1 MYPNLFTIGAA
12 KSGTSSLH
20 YYLSLHPEIHMSEDK
35 EPHFFSGEGVRGRSP
50 VRYTDAQY
58 QALFETDLP
67 IRGESSVTYSF
78 WPHPSGVPALIHHVA
93 PDAKFIYVVR
103 DPVDR
108 FVAHYNHRIALGTET
123 RSLEDVIE
131 RPDDA
136 RERYIAASRYA
147 EQLDQ
152 YLTLFSPDRF
162 HVIDHHD
169 LLHGRSAVLR
179 DAFAFLGVD
188 EGFRSERFD
197 VMVNRGA
204 DSRRYSA
211 LGDWARHRPLY
222 KRATRWIRPDLRLR
236 IVKPFRNLLS
246 SETPKATL
254 NDAQREVLA
263 ERFADDV
270 ARLRAFTGKEFST
283 WSV

>member
-1 MYPNLFTIGAA
+1 MYPNLFIIGAA

-20 YYLSLHPEIHMSEDK
+20 YYLSLHPEIHMSRDK
-35 EPHFFSGEGVRGRSP
+35 EPHFFSRST
-50 VRYTDAQY
+50 RYTDAQY
-58 QALFETDLP
+58 QALFESDLP

-78 WPHPSGVPALIHHVA
+78 WPHPSGVPELIHRVA
-93 PDAKFIYVVR
+93 PDARFIYVVR
-103 DPVDR
+103 DPVER
-108 FVAHYNHRIALGTET
+108 ALAHYNHRIALGTET

-152 YLTLFSPDRF
+152 YVRVFSAERI

-169 LLHGRSAVLR
+169 LLGDRSAVLR
-179 DAFAFLGVD
+179 DAFAFLGV
-188 EGFRSERFD
+188 EETFHSGRFD
-197 VMVNRGA
+197 VTVNRGA
-204 DSRRYSA
+204 DTRRFSP
-211 LGDWARHRPLY
+211 LGEWARHTPVY
-222 KRATRWIRPDLRLR
+222 KRATGWIRPDVRLR
-236 IVKPFRNLLS
+236 IVKPFRDLLS

-254 NDAQREVLA
+254 TDAQHAVLA
-263 ERFADDV
+263 ERFADDA
-270 ARLRAFTGKEFST
+270 ARLRAFTGKKFST